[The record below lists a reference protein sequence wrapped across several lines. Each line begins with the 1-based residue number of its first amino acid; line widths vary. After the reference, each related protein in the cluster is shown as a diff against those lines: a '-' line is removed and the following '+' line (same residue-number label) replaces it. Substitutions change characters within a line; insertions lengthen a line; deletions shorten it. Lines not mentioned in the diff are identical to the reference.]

1 MFDGD
6 WQKLTLHES
15 FRCPPKVC
23 NLVNSLMDQELMRP
37 GLGKP
42 RHTEW
47 LVTNVFDASTILTTL
62 QTVLESFESSD
73 VSFGDVFVLSPSLRS
88 DKQPVRC
95 LANVMT
101 HAEIPIY
108 VPTSDEEKLD
118 LDKIAGKVVF
128 STFH

>member
-1 MFDGD
+1 MPTQGM
-6 WQKLTLHES
+6 QLG
-15 FRCPPKVC
+15 
-23 NLVNSLMDQELMRP
+23 NSLMDQELMRP

-42 RHTEW
+42 GHTEW